1 MCCPLRLSSD
11 LVNVGHGGAWIR
23 RGKVRRGSVGMR
35 DVAYDR
41 RYPFPVEP
49 DDTDTKAAQAVN
61 AKAQISGL
69 EVEKR
74 GRTRFN
80 TARRA
85 FALLDLISLREG
97 LTAKVLSKELGVSLS
112 TCYSLINILIE
123 KGFVEKAA
131 HQKGYKLGPAVSL
144 LHARSHKIDLESRVE
159 PVLEE
164 LATRSERHAYF
175 GLLSGG
181 DAIVAQVK
189 SPCKKPPV
197 DIVRGSLAA
206 SHALAVG
213 KILIASN
220 GAAGIDEYVDE
231 HGLRM
236 FTPRTI
242 TDPKRFKVHL
252 AEVRR
257 LGFAI
262 DVEEFAENLCCV
274 ATPVTDGGGRVEG
287 TIGISTTSL
296 HFYKESEALI
306 ELVLKYARKAS
317 ALLA

>member
-1 MCCPLRLSSD
+1 
-11 LVNVGHGGAWIR
+11 
-23 RGKVRRGSVGMR
+23 MR
-35 DVAYDR
+35 DVAYDK
-41 RYPFPVEP
+41 RYQFPVEP
-49 DDTDTKAAQAVN
+49 EDTDTKAAQAVK

-69 EVEKR
+69 EVGGR

-97 LTAKVLSKELGVSLS
+97 LTAKVLSKELGVSIS
-112 TCYSLINILIE
+112 TCYGLVNILIE
-123 KGFVEKAA
+123 EGFVEKVA

-175 GLLSGG
+175 RLLSGG
-181 DAIVAQVK
+181 DATVAQVK

-197 DIVRGSLAA
+197 DIVRASLAA

-213 KILIASN
+213 KILIANN
-220 GAAGIDEYVDE
+220 GSTGIDGHVDE
-231 HGLRM
+231 YGLRT

-242 TDPKRFKVHL
+242 TDPERFKAHL

-257 LGFAI
+257 SGFAT

-274 ATPVTDGGGRVEG
+274 ATPVTGGDGRIEG
-287 TIGISTTSL
+287 AIGISTSSL

-306 ELVLKYARKAS
+306 DLVSKYAREAS